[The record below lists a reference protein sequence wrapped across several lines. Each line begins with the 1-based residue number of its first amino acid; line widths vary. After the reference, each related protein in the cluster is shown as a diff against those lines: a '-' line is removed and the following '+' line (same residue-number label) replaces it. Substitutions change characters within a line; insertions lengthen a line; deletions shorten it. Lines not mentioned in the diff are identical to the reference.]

1 MTQSSSLRFFGNF
14 RDKKPT
20 KETTENKSP
29 DNVQGWLMNV
39 HSFQREDKQQENNDI
54 VNIVDADNN
63 RIPIEK
69 TKRKDGRPESIASE
83 DSVNLEEL
91 INANYTADMD
101 DETDLLD
108 LADLNLIDDS
118 ADDFWQL
125 NKTTETLNSFDSGY
139 NDYVAKPV
147 ELGWNT
153 PNSTKPTMTKQLL
166 NSPSNKALRKRSDS
180 LSSDNSLTSQS
191 TITQYAKYGMTPM
204 IYPSESS
211 SSSSRPLSR
220 LSNYSASSL
229 ASSSGLPRSSGTGIP
244 TPSRSYTTKKETRIP
259 NTTRTQLAK
268 RASHIPAPVT
278 YSPPTPQKTTSS
290 SSSSATIRKSKIP
303 QQRASHIPTRPLSP
317 QQQQQQRSLFEEAKR
332 VSPTTNRPS
341 GLRAPATVRSISR
354 IGTVKKM

>member
-1 MTQSSSLRFFGNF
+1 
-14 RDKKPT
+14 
-20 KETTENKSP
+20 
-29 DNVQGWLMNV
+29 
-39 HSFQREDKQQENNDI
+39 
-54 VNIVDADNN
+54 
-63 RIPIEK
+63 
-69 TKRKDGRPESIASE
+69 
-83 DSVNLEEL
+83 
-91 INANYTADMD
+91 
-101 DETDLLD
+101 
-108 LADLNLIDDS
+108 
-118 ADDFWQL
+118 
-125 NKTTETLNSFDSGY
+125 
-139 NDYVAKPV
+139 
-147 ELGWNT
+147 
-153 PNSTKPTMTKQLL
+153 
-166 NSPSNKALRKRSDS
+166 
-180 LSSDNSLTSQS
+180 
-191 TITQYAKYGMTPM
+191 MTPM

-268 RASHIPAPVT
+268 RASHIPAPVA